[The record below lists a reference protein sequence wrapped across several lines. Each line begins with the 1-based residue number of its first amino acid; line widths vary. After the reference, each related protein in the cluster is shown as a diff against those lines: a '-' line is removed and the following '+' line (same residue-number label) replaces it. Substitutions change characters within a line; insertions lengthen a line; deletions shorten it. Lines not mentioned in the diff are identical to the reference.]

1 MTDKPTP
8 HRITAFQIGGVIVE
22 TFTLVRPEHLN
33 HYGYLFGG
41 QLLKWVDECAWLA
54 ASREFPGR
62 RLVTRALDRIDFK
75 TQIANGSILRFE
87 VKKTRQGTTAAT
99 YEVRVFGQA
108 PGAVTEKEVFF
119 TTITFVSVDE
129 RGQKVPL
136 QK

>member
-1 MTDKPTP
+1 M
-8 HRITAFQIGGVIVE
+8 E
-22 TFTLVRPEHLN
+22 TFTLVRSEHLN

-75 TQIANGSILRFE
+75 IQIANGSILRF
-87 VKKTRQGTTAAT
+87 VVGRIKLGTTAAT
-99 YEVRVFGQA
+99 YEVRVFGQP
-108 PGAVTEKEVFF
+108 PGAVSEKEVFS

-129 RGQKVPL
+129 LGKKVPL
-136 QK
+136 KK